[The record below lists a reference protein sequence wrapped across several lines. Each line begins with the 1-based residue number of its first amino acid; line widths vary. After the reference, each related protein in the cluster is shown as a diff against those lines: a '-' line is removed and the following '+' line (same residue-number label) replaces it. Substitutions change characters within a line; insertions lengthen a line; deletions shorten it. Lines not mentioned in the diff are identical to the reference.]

1 MTLAEH
7 WRRPIAMLA
16 LLWVAIAALL
26 ADDLAHML
34 GIWWGGSTYN
44 HILLIPPLIAWL
56 VAERARLIAPLRPS
70 LWWPGT
76 LALLGAAAVWSLGTA
91 TDIALLRHLA
101 LIFALQAA
109 VLTALGPLVARA
121 LAFPLAYALL
131 LVPFGDE
138 VVPLFQHVTA
148 QLCMSLLALSGIPA
162 TLDGLYITTPS
173 GMFVVA
179 EACSGVMFIVAMAAF
194 AILAAHLCFRRWKR
208 RIIFVAAAL
217 LATIF
222 ANALRAFGTI
232 LMAENFGHQYARG
245 FDHLVYGWLFF
256 AVTIGA
262 VMLIARRWFDR
273 PANDPALD
281 LTHLVRNG

>member
-1 MTLAEH
+1 MTLPAH
-7 WRRPIAMLA
+7 WRGPLAILA

-26 ADDLAHML
+26 AGDLTHML
-34 GIWWGGSTYN
+34 GIWWGSSTYN

-70 LWWPGT
+70 LRWPGT
-76 LALLGAAAVWSLGTA
+76 LALLGAAGVWSLGAA

-101 LIFALQAA
+101 LILALQAA
-109 VLTALGPLVARA
+109 VLTALGPLVFRA
-121 LAFPLAYALL
+121 LAFPLSYALL

-148 QLCMSLLALSGIPA
+148 QLCMALLALSGVPA

-173 GMFVVA
+173 GLFVVA

-217 LATIF
+217 LTTIF

-232 LMAENFGHQYARG
+232 LIAENFGHQYARG

-256 AVTIGA
+256 AMIILA
-262 VMLIARRWFDR
+262 VMLVARRWFDR
-273 PANDPALD
+273 PANDPAID
-281 LTHLVRNG
+281 LTGLQANG